1 MAENMTERG
10 TWLSCCVMLDFHLE
24 GSEFNPQS
32 DCGGSAQ
39 KLNAYTPINNKAQG
53 TKKNARP

>member
-1 MAENMTERG
+1 MAENMTERR

-32 DCGGSAQ
+32 DCGNSAQ
-39 KLNAYTPINNKAQG
+39 KLNAFTPNKNKA
-53 TKKNARP
+53 

>member
-10 TWLSCCVMLDFHLE
+10 TRLSCCVMLDFHLE

-32 DCGGSAQ
+32 DCGGSVQ
-39 KLNAYTPINNKAQG
+39 KLNAYTPINNKA
-53 TKKNARP
+53 